1 MLEFFTVVIIVIAW
15 VLVVFKMEEHPL
27 ACFLIPAFMALFA
40 IPLSYLG
47 PLKTGFAISYGVV
60 GAILFIAVIKNGIE
74 HFFKIAIDGFTG
86 GAGEI
91 DYDEQWDS

>member
-1 MLEFFTVVIIVIAW
+1 MLESLTVVVIIIAW
-15 VLVVFKMEEHPL
+15 VLMMSNMDEHPL
-27 ACFLIPAFMALFA
+27 ACFLIPVFMALFA
-40 IPLSYLG
+40 IPLNYLG